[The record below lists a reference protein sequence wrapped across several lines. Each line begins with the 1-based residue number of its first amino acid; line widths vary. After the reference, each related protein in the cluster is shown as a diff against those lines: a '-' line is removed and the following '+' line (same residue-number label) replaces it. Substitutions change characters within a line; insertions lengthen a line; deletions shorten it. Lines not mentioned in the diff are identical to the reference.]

1 MSFTPKRHIRQ
12 QRAPSTSAGPRH
24 ELDASPGLPHLLNIF
39 LYCPPPV
46 VLWTAPRAFVLCRA
60 VFAIEAP
67 WLVTCLIHLPAFPR
81 QNDSHWSVSSASF
94 QEIFIWDDIA
104 QENAYDTSKAHGVK
118 FGEFLINPTPSSSNI
133 LKYTGELS
141 RRSCDRSSA

>member
-12 QRAPSTSAGPRH
+12 QPAPSTSAGPSPWAWC
-24 ELDASPGLPHLLNIF
+24 LPGLPHLLNIF

-46 VLWTAPRAFVLCRA
+46 VLRAAPRAFVLCRA

-67 WLVTCLIHLPAFPR
+67 WLVTCLIHLPVFPR
-81 QNDSHWSVSSASF
+81 QNDSHWFSSASF

-118 FGEFLINPTPSSSNI
+118 FGEFLINPTPSSANI

-141 RRSCDRSSA
+141 GRSCDRSSA